1 MNEAKKYSKQ
11 FKQKSPIPN
20 IIKFSVWY
28 PTDNYTY
35 AKKRGNK
42 TQNEK
47 NQPTK
52 IDPGVTQMIELV
64 VKGF

>member
-1 MNEAKKYSKQ
+1 MSDIQ
-11 FKQKSPIPN
+11 L
-20 IIKFSVWY
+20 IITTHV
-28 PTDNYTY
+28 
-35 AKKRGNK
+35 KKRGNK

-52 IDPGVTQMIELV
+52 IDPEITQMIELV